1 MSMSELNESTE
12 HPNQLHQIQLYDH
25 IIGSLIHYQVLKLH
39 VHFHHCMTMHFAKV
53 ANSSKK
59 YKFAKFAIEMSTKPR
74 TTLGDRC
81 RPYARHFSPNNS
93 GEVGEAE
100 KNLGHINLAR

>member
-1 MSMSELNESTE
+1 MSELNESTE

-53 ANSSKK
+53 ADSPEKF
-59 YKFAKFAIEMSTKPR
+59 YFAKLSIEMSTRQGRPSAIVAGHMLDILVQ
-74 TTLGDRC
+74 TTRRSWGSRKK
-81 RPYARHFSPNNS
+81 S
-93 GEVGEAE
+93 GSH
-100 KNLGHINLAR
+100 KSRKMT